1 MDISGNGENKMKELK
16 VVKFIKEHENWR
28 ELLIKEPYCLKI
40 QESEEEGW
48 ENLVLLK
55 YDQIHSDFSEEICKE
70 CRGLILEKGTWKVV
84 RAAFWKFF
92 NLGEKYADEID
103 WESAS
108 ATSKE
113 DGSLISL
120 YSYDGVWRVASNGNM
135 CAGWAPLDNGGY
147 KTFRDLFE
155 AAFEKYNVDV
165 ESLDPRYTYTF
176 ELCSPFNMIVC
187 QYDEIQLFL
196 TCVRNNETL
205 EEVNVEIEGVPRPQF
220 YALNSRE
227 EYEALVEN
235 LGENREGIVVK
246 DKFNRRVKMKTLL
259 YFQLHRIAENG
270 KLSLERAVELIMAND
285 TDEFLSYF
293 PQYTGY
299 MGKIKSSIENCF
311 EVADYIDN
319 WVYEWKLADYTED
332 PKARRAEFAKYVK
345 DKPFTPL
352 FFVAYDGRDVLEYV
366 GTFNA
371 RKLINFFKL
380 HDYE

>member
-1 MDISGNGENKMKELK
+1 MRKGKENMLNIQ
-16 VVKFIKEHENWR
+16 KFCAENENWR
-28 ELLIKEPYCLKI
+28 KLLKKEPYCLKI

-48 ENLVLLK
+48 ENLVLFK

-103 WESAS
+103 WASAS

-120 YSYDGVWRVASNGNM
+120 YNYDGVWRVASNGNM

-155 AAFEKYNVDV
+155 VALEKYNVDV

-176 ELCSPFNMIVC
+176 ELCSGFNRIVVE
-187 QYDEIQLFL
+187 YNEIQLFL

-205 EEVNVEIEGVPRPQF
+205 EEVDVEIEGVPRPQF

-259 YFQLHRIAENG
+259 YFQLHRMAGNG
-270 KLSLERAVELIMAND
+270 KLSLEQAVELIMAND
-285 TDEFLSYF
+285 TEEFLSYF
-293 PQYTGY
+293 DSYRPYIE
-299 MGKIKSSIENCF
+299 KIKNAIEEGFATAAFVN
-311 EVADYIDN
+311 EL
-319 WVYEWKLADYTED
+319 VYEWKSANTIED
-332 PKARRAEFAKYVK
+332 PKAARAEFAKFAK
-345 DKPFTPL
+345 DKSFTPL

-366 GTFNA
+366 GTLNA
-371 RKLINFFKL
+371 KKLINFFKL